1 MSFRIA
7 LSGLNAAS
15 NDLNVV
21 ANNVA
26 NANTTGF
33 KSSRAE
39 FADVYA
45 SFAGGLGSGQIGSG
59 VRLANVAQQFGQGN
73 VDFTDNTLDLA
84 ISGQGFFIVEDG
96 GTRAYTRAGAFGV
109 DRDGFV
115 VSNTNARLQVYDYI
129 GGDNF
134 NTGSLSDLRLSSA
147 DSPPSAT
154 SEIETLVNLPANATD
169 PGVAFDPNDPTS
181 YNHST
186 SLTVYD
192 SLGAPHVANM
202 YFAKTATANEW
213 EVHAV
218 IDGVPV
224 GGANTL
230 QYSSTGELI
239 NPANGQVTLPAHATS
254 TGSDPINITL
264 NFAESTQYGD
274 QFGVNALRQD
284 GFSTGRLSG
293 VEITEEGVVQAR
305 FTNGQATPLG
315 MIALANFANDQGLQ
329 PIGDTMWG
337 ESFSSG
343 PAIQGQAGASSF
355 GVIQSGALE
364 ASNVD
369 LTEELV
375 NMITAQRNFQAN
387 AQVIS
392 TNDAVTQTIIN
403 IR

>member
-33 KSSRAE
+33 KSSRSE

-59 VRLANVAQQFGQGN
+59 VRLSNVAQQFGQGN

-84 ISGQGFFIVEDG
+84 ISGQGYFILSDS
-96 GTRAYTRAGAFGV
+96 GTQIYSRAGAFGV
-109 DRDGFV
+109 DRDGYV
-115 VSNTNARLQVYDYI
+115 VSGTNQRLQVYDALTN
-129 GGDNF
+129 GTF
-134 NTGSLSDLRLSSA
+134 NTGALTDLRLSSA
-147 DSPPSAT
+147 DSPPQAT
-154 SEIETLVNLPANATD
+154 TEIETLTNLPGNATA
-169 PGVAFDPNDPTS
+169 PTAPFAASDPTS
-181 YNHST
+181 FNHST

-192 SLGAPHVANM
+192 SLGAPHVSSL
-202 YFAKTATANEW
+202 YYVKTANPNEW
-213 EVHAV
+213 NVHAV
-218 IDGVPV
+218 IDGNNV
-224 GGANTL
+224 GGANTV
-230 QYSSTGELI
+230 QYSNTGSI
-239 NPANGQVTLPAHATS
+239 VSPANGIITLPAYTPT
-254 TGSDPINITL
+254 TGAADINMTL
-264 NFAESTQYGD
+264 NLAESTQYGD

-284 GFSTGRLSG
+284 GYSTGRLSG

-315 MIALANFANDQGLQ
+315 MIALANFSNDQGLQ
-329 PIGDTMWG
+329 PIGNTSWA
-337 ESFSSG
+337 ESFASG
-343 PAIQGQAGASSF
+343 PVIRGQAGTSSF